1 MIKLKQM
8 LWPSLLL
15 SGVAWAQ
22 TPMDTDD
29 DVLVSFA
36 EFQARSEE
44 RFFSLDSDGD
54 GVLTREELRGQR
66 DRGNL
71 RPRLAEVDTDGDGAF
86 SLSELQ
92 AIRPELT
99 EDRFARVDGN
109 GDGLISEDERPRR
122 GPRQRDGRG
131 QDRPGSDETAL

>member
-1 MIKLKQM
+1 M
-8 LWPSLLL
+8 PRFS
-15 SGVAWAQ
+15 SCSVVAA
-22 TPMDTDD
+22 T
-29 DVLVSFA
+29 FI
-36 EFQARSEE
+36 
-44 RFFSLDSDGD
+44 
-54 GVLTREELRGQR
+54 LTAVTT
-66 DRGNL
+66 
-71 RPRLAEVDTDGDGAF
+71 LAEGDTDGDGAF

-99 EDRFARVDGN
+99 EERFARVDRN

>member
-1 MIKLKQM
+1 
-8 LWPSLLL
+8 
-15 SGVAWAQ
+15 
-22 TPMDTDD
+22 
-29 DVLVSFA
+29 
-36 EFQARSEE
+36 
-44 RFFSLDSDGD
+44 SDGD

-71 RPRLAEVDTDGDGAF
+71 RSRLAEVDTDGDGAF

-99 EDRFARVDGN
+99 EERFARVDRN